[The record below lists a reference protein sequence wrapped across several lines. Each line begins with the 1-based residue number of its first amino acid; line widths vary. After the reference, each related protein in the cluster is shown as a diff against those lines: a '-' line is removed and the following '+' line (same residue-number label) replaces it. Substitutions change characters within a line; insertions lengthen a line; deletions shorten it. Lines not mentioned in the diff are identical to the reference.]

1 VRAIH
6 QREPF
11 GALFGFV
18 KISDN
23 KKESLA
29 TLLRK
34 AKPPAAS
41 DVNAIVWRQGVLK
54 SVLYQ

>member
-11 GALFGFV
+11 GALFGFI

-23 KKESLA
+23 Q
-29 TLLRK
+29 
-34 AKPPAAS
+34 KPPAAS
-41 DVNAIVWRQGVLK
+41 GVKAIAWRQGVLK